1 MALTNQQYGMHPAPV
16 ITTYSDE
23 KARSLHLQVG
33 CEDLDLESTSMDRR
47 CQCVRTQIRHRQLR
61 MAAIGIILSLAL
73 ILLLS
78 LLGTWDV
85 KSLNSGTML
94 LATTSLVKRE
104 APAADTPP
112 TTTGSAS
119 ALVTTSFFI
128 DQQYNLFYAIVLFF
142 IVAFFAIRLTG
153 WCCRGV
159 FENPLCCPCYTLP
172 CFTGLGKCSRTSG
185 SSRSR
190 AA

>member
-1 MALTNQQYGMHPAPV
+1 MSVTNQQYGMHPAPV
-16 ITTYSDE
+16 ITAYSDE
-23 KARSLHLQVG
+23 KARSLHLLQVG
-33 CEDLDLESTSMDRR
+33 CEDLDLESTGMDRR

-112 TTTGSAS
+112 VTTGS

-128 DQQYNLFYAIVLFF
+128 DQQCERSLAV
-142 IVAFFAIRLTG
+142 
-153 WCCRGV
+153 CRDR
-159 FENPLCCPCYTLP
+159 EQKY
-172 CFTGLGKCSRTSG
+172 
-185 SSRSR
+185 
-190 AA
+190 